1 MHRYTDIIDHLPG
14 FVRHG
19 KNQCILI
26 SDGPLM
32 VNYLGD
38 STVCISGI
46 KEEEYEELFSL
57 IHNATGF
64 TVKDECGT
72 TVFEVPLGTRQCGD
86 VARILD
92 ASMHLMEAVDR
103 T

>member
-57 IHNATGF
+57 IHTVTGF

-72 TVFEVPLGTRQCGD
+72 TVIEVPLGTRQCGD

-92 ASMHLMEAVDR
+92 ASMHLMEAIDR